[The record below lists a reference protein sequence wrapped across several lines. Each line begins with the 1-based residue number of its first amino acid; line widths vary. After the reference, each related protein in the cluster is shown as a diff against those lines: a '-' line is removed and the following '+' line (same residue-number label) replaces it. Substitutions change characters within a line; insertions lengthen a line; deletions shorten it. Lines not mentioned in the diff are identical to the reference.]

1 MRNTKEYPV
10 DAEEA
15 ASLLALCA
23 ADFPKE
29 LIGDMRPYVLSMVA
43 AFVLVK
49 KDEFDQFVKDN
60 G

>member
-15 ASLLALCA
+15 ASILALTIE
-23 ADFPKE
+23 DFPKE
-29 LIGDMRPYVLSMVA
+29 LVGDMRPYIFNLVA
-43 AFVLVK
+43 GFILAN
-49 KDEFDQFVKDN
+49 KDAFDQYAKDK